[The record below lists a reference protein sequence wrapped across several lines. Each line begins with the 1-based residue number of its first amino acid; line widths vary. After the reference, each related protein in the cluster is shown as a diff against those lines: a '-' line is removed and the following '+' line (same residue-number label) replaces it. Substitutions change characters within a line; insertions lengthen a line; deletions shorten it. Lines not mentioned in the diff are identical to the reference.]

1 VKVNTHTSL
10 FKRSLE
16 NIFEKNNNVI
26 KVTIVVFKKK
36 NAALKS
42 ESSPER
48 MHEF

>member
-1 VKVNTHTSL
+1 VKVNTTL
-10 FKRSLE
+10 FKLSLE

-26 KVTIVVFKKK
+26 KVIIVMLKKK

-48 MHEF
+48 MHEFK